1 MAFKKRALLPPII
14 LIVAILLLI
23 LMTALRPKPPQRS
36 NERPPVLVE
45 VVEAKAEN
53 IRFQVE
59 GQGNVRP
66 KHMTNL
72 VTQVS
77 GQIIEISDNFENGG
91 FFNKG
96 DVIVRIDPADYRV
109 ALQSAKASL
118 AQAKAALAEE
128 SARAKVAKDEW
139 ESLQMGEIPALGI
152 REPQVASAVAAVQSA
167 EAGVAKAQRDLD
179 RTVIRA
185 PYDGILQNKNV
196 DIGQF
201 VTMNTQVGALY
212 GSEIAEVRV
221 PLSDRDLAYIDLPEA
236 NHDGAYPHVAL
247 TSDVAGVKY
256 TWHGKLVRSEG
267 VLDQN
272 SRVIYG
278 VVEVED
284 PYNQKS
290 ARHPVPLRFGRF
302 VELVIDGI
310 EAQQVFQVPR
320 YALSINNTLWVVGE
334 ERRLEQRDVNIVRSE
349 AQHVVINEG
358 LESGDLVVL
367 TQLSNAL
374 PSMKVRIPGDPIIKQ
389 QETKEQPA
397 EGVAGNDNE

>member
-1 MAFKKRALLPPII
+1 MAFKKRALLPPLI

-36 NERPPVLVE
+36 TERPPVLVE
-45 VVEAKAEN
+45 VVEAQPEN
-53 IRFQVE
+53 IRFQVN
-59 GQGNVRP
+59 GQGNVKP

-77 GQIIEISDNFENGG
+77 GQVIEVSDNFVNGG
-91 FFNKG
+91 FFKKG
-96 DVIVRIDPADYRV
+96 DVIIRIDPDDYRV

-128 SARAKVAKDEW
+128 SARAQVAKDEW

-167 EAGVAKAQRDLD
+167 EAAVAKAQRDFD

-201 VTMNTQVGALY
+201 LSVNTQVGALF
-212 GSEIAEVRV
+212 GSEVAEIRV

-247 TSDVAGVKY
+247 TSDVAGEKY

-267 VLDQN
+267 VLDQS

-284 PYNQKS
+284 PYNQKTD
-290 ARHPVPLRFGRF
+290 RHPVPLRFGRF

-310 EAQQVFQVPR
+310 EAQQVFRVPR
-320 YALSINNTLWVVGE
+320 YALSINNTLWVVDE
-334 ERRLEQRDVNIVRSE
+334 ERRLEQREVNIVRSE
-349 AQHVVINEG
+349 AQHVVINDG

-374 PSMKVRIPGDPIIKQ
+374 PSMKVRIPGDPIIEQ

>member
-1 MAFKKRALLPPII
+1 MAFKKRALLPPLI
-14 LIVAILLLI
+14 LVIAILLLV
-23 LMTALRPKPPQRS
+23 LMTALRPQPPQRS

-45 VVEAKAEN
+45 VVEAQPEN
-53 IRFQVE
+53 IRFEVE

-72 VTQVS
+72 VSQVS
-77 GQIIEISDNFENGG
+77 GQVIEISANFVNGG
-91 FFNKG
+91 FFDKG
-96 DVIVRIDPADYRV
+96 EVIIQIDPADYRV

-167 EAGVAKAQRDLD
+167 EAAVAKAQRDLD
-179 RTVIRA
+179 RTTIRA
-185 PYDGILQNKNV
+185 PYAGILQNKNV

-201 VTMNTQVGALY
+201 LTMNTQVGTLY
-212 GSEIAEVRV
+212 GSEVAEIRV
-221 PLSDRDLAYIDLPEA
+221 PLSDRDLAYIDLPDA

-247 TSDVAGVKY
+247 TSEVAGETY
-256 TWHGKLVRSEG
+256 TWHGNLVRSEG

-284 PYNQKS
+284 PYNQQS
-290 ARHPVPLRFGRF
+290 DRHPVPLRFGRF
-302 VELVIDGI
+302 VELVIEGI
-310 EAQQVFQVPR
+310 EAQQVFRVPR
-320 YALSINNTLWVVGE
+320 YALSINNTLWVVGD
-334 ERRLEQRDVNIVRSE
+334 ERRLEQREVNIVRSE
-349 AQHVVINEG
+349 AQHVVINKG

-374 PSMKVRIPGDPIIKQ
+374 PSMKVRIPGDPVIKQ
-389 QETKEQPA
+389 QETKETQTA
-397 EGVAGNDNE
+397 GVAGNDNE

>member
-1 MAFKKRALLPPII
+1 MAFKKRALLPPLI
-14 LIVAILLLI
+14 LVIAILLLV
-23 LMTALRPKPPQRS
+23 LMTALRPQPPQRS
-36 NERPPVLVE
+36 SERPPVLVE
-45 VVEAKAEN
+45 VVEAQPEN
-53 IRFQVE
+53 IRFEVE

-72 VTQVS
+72 VSQVS
-77 GQIIEISDNFENGG
+77 GQVIEISENFVNGG
-91 FFNKG
+91 FFDKG
-96 DVIVRIDPADYRV
+96 EVILQIDPADYRV

-167 EAGVAKAQRDLD
+167 EAAVAKAQRDLD
-179 RTVIRA
+179 RTTIRA
-185 PYDGILQNKNV
+185 PYAGILQNKNV

-201 VTMNTQVGALY
+201 LTMNTQVGTLY
-212 GSEIAEVRV
+212 GSEVAEIRV
-221 PLSDRDLAYIDLPEA
+221 PLSDRDLAYIDLPDA

-247 TSDVAGVKY
+247 TSEVAGETY
-256 TWHGKLVRSEG
+256 TWHGNLVRSEG

-284 PYNQKS
+284 PYNQQS
-290 ARHPVPLRFGRF
+290 DRHTVPLRFGRF

-310 EAQQVFQVPR
+310 EAQQVFRVPR
-320 YALSINNTLWVVGE
+320 YALSINNTLWVVGD

-358 LESGDLVVL
+358 LEPGDLVVL

-374 PSMKVRIPGDPIIKQ
+374 PSMKVRIPGDPVIKQ
-389 QETKEQPA
+389 QETKETQTA
-397 EGVAGNDNE
+397 GVAGNDNE

>member
-1 MAFKKRALLPPII
+1 MAFKKRALLPPLI
-14 LIVAILLLI
+14 LVIAILLLV
-23 LMTALRPKPPQRS
+23 LMTALRPQPPQRS

-45 VVEAKAEN
+45 VVEAQPEN
-53 IRFQVE
+53 IRFEVE

-72 VTQVS
+72 VSQVS
-77 GQIIEISDNFENGG
+77 GQVIEISENFVNGG
-91 FFNKG
+91 FFDKG
-96 DVIVRIDPADYRV
+96 EIIVQIDPADYRV

-128 SARAKVAKDEW
+128 SARAKVAKVEW

-167 EAGVAKAQRDLD
+167 EAAVAKAQRDLD
-179 RTVIRA
+179 RTTIRA
-185 PYDGILQNKNV
+185 PYAGILQNKNV

-201 VTMNTQVGALY
+201 LTMNTQVGTLY
-212 GSEIAEVRV
+212 GSEVAEIRV
-221 PLSDRDLAYIDLPEA
+221 PLSDRDLAYIDLPDA

-247 TSDVAGVKY
+247 TSEVAGETY
-256 TWHGKLVRSEG
+256 TWHGNLVRSEG

-284 PYNQKS
+284 PYNQQS
-290 ARHPVPLRFGRF
+290 DRHPVPLRFGRF

-310 EAQQVFQVPR
+310 EAQQVFRVPR
-320 YALSINNTLWVVGE
+320 YALSINNTLWVVGD

-358 LESGDLVVL
+358 LEPGDLVVL

-374 PSMKVRIPGDPIIKQ
+374 PSMKVRIPGDPVIKQ
-389 QETKEQPA
+389 QETKETQTA
-397 EGVAGNDNE
+397 GVAGNDNE

>member
-1 MAFKKRALLPPII
+1 MAFKKRALLPPLI
-14 LIVAILLLI
+14 LVIAILLLV
-23 LMTALRPKPPQRS
+23 LMTALRPQPPQRS

-45 VVEAKAEN
+45 VVEAQPEN
-53 IRFQVE
+53 IRFEVE

-72 VTQVS
+72 VSQVS
-77 GQIIEISDNFENGG
+77 GQVIEISENFVNGG
-91 FFNKG
+91 FFDKG
-96 DVIVRIDPADYRV
+96 EVILQIDPADYRV

-167 EAGVAKAQRDLD
+167 EAAVAKAQRDLD
-179 RTVIRA
+179 RTTIRA
-185 PYDGILQNKNV
+185 PYAGILQNKNV

-201 VTMNTQVGALY
+201 LTMNTQVGTLY
-212 GSEIAEVRV
+212 GSEVAEIRV
-221 PLSDRDLAYIDLPEA
+221 PLSDRDLAYIDLPDA

-247 TSDVAGVKY
+247 TSEVAGETY
-256 TWHGKLVRSEG
+256 TWHGNLVRSEG

-284 PYNQKS
+284 PYNQQS
-290 ARHPVPLRFGRF
+290 DRHTVPLRFGRF

-310 EAQQVFQVPR
+310 EAQQVFRVPR
-320 YALSINNTLWVVGE
+320 YALSINNTLWVVGD

-358 LESGDLVVL
+358 LEPGDLVVL

-374 PSMKVRIPGDPIIKQ
+374 PSMKVRIPGDPVIKQ
-389 QETKEQPA
+389 QETKETQTA
-397 EGVAGNDNE
+397 GVAGNDNE

>member
-1 MAFKKRALLPPII
+1 MAFKKRALLPPLI
-14 LIVAILLLI
+14 LVIAILLLV
-23 LMTALRPKPPQRS
+23 LMTALRPQPPQRS
-36 NERPPVLVE
+36 SERPPVLVE
-45 VVEAKAEN
+45 VVEAQPEN
-53 IRFQVE
+53 IRFEVE

-72 VTQVS
+72 VSQVS
-77 GQIIEISDNFENGG
+77 GQVIEISENFVNGG
-91 FFNKG
+91 FFDKG
-96 DVIVRIDPADYRV
+96 EVILQIDPADYRV

-167 EAGVAKAQRDLD
+167 EAAVAKAQRDLD
-179 RTVIRA
+179 RTTIRA
-185 PYDGILQNKNV
+185 PYAGILQNKNV

-201 VTMNTQVGALY
+201 LTMNTQVGTLY
-212 GSEIAEVRV
+212 GSEVAEIRV
-221 PLSDRDLAYIDLPEA
+221 PLSDRDLAYIDLPDA

-247 TSDVAGVKY
+247 TSEVAGETY
-256 TWHGKLVRSEG
+256 TWHGNLVRSEG

-284 PYNQKS
+284 PYNQQS
-290 ARHPVPLRFGRF
+290 DRHPVPLRFGRF
-302 VELVIDGI
+302 VELVIEGI
-310 EAQQVFQVPR
+310 EAQQVFRVPR
-320 YALSINNTLWVVGE
+320 YALSINNTLWVVGD
-334 ERRLEQRDVNIVRSE
+334 ERRLEQREVNIVRSE
-349 AQHVVINEG
+349 AQHVVINKG

-374 PSMKVRIPGDPIIKQ
+374 PSMKVRIPGDPVIKQ
-389 QETKEQPA
+389 QETKETQTA
-397 EGVAGNDNE
+397 GVAGNDNE